1 MKSAASIDLNLL
13 ITMLDDGI
21 IDQIAYNKLV
31 SSAVRT
37 GGSIGDFVDGTINTS
52 VNPVKTRL
60 ELIYIA
66 VKKVY
71 PDVVNTTLEIPEF
84 TPENILGSISKLVD
98 WKERNVK
105 AKDAEGNV
113 LTNMIAA
120 LNKSDETELSLVDAI
135 PTNVETEEKIEENT
149 DIKLEEEEEKR
160 EEEESTI
167 IKPKKK

>member
-1 MKSAASIDLNLL
+1 M
-13 ITMLDDGI
+13 
-21 IDQIAYNKLV
+21 
-31 SSAVRT
+31 
-37 GGSIGDFVDGTINTS
+37 
-52 VNPVKTRL
+52 KTRL

-105 AKDAEGNV
+105 AKDVAGNV